1 MLGAAIPVALTMS
14 AWVAPLALVFRNLT
28 IFAKFCPR
36 AVRLAFF
43 LEATFF
49 FTAFFFGRPRLAA
62 FFTAAFFFA
71 FLGRPRLAAFFTAAF
86 FFVFLGRPRLAFF
99 LVPCFL
105 EVPTEDVSA
114 SPTVEIFSDNQSCTK
129 LLIPATRALSALLN
143 LLMNNDLLVIE
154 RLPRTL
160 DIY

>member
-62 FFTAAFFFA
+62 FFTAAFFF
-71 FLGRPRLAAFFTAAF
+71 
-86 FFVFLGRPRLAFF
+86 VFLGRPRLAFF
-99 LVPCFL
+99 LVPRFL